1 MSYNDIYNQLSTP
14 KIHVNDKYA
23 SSNKLTQHVPVE
35 NKVSYSGNYAI
46 GHNPNI
52 GNDADAL
59 DGNYIHTFPY
69 SFLNPDTKLSIG
81 ILSSKKIIKIY
92 QLFRLL

>member
-1 MSYNDIYNQLSTP
+1 MSYNDIYKQLSTP
-14 KIHVNDKYA
+14 KIHINDKYA

-46 GHNPNI
+46 GHNSNI

-59 DGNYIHTFPY
+59 DGNYIPNITY
-69 SFLNPDTKLSIG
+69 SLPNPDTKWG
-81 ILSSKKIIKIY
+81 ILSSKKILKC
-92 QLFRLL
+92 LSTF